1 MSEPNDNVTAF
12 EKSRRLSDA
21 IREVKNATADRDD
34 VVIEM
39 REAER
44 MRLELLA
51 NELAPIIAE
60 VPADTDLFDFAVS
73 SGLQPRFWID
83 AVAHVAMGRDKR
95 TFRFLKDTRL
105 GRVVLAETPDIKAVA
120 NAVTRYLAERIVE
133 RQRLMEGDIV
143 EHGQRHASGASVPEN
158 AIAIA
163 DARAKAAS
171 QMAVA
176 QGDPESERDSARR
189 RETSDST
196 ATIIPPTGKS
206 PMKSLLGGLALAI
219 AGAAVGL
226 AVAALF
232 YWEKLGLADLLRGTG
247 S

>member
-1 MSEPNDNVTAF
+1 MSDENVTAF
-12 EKSRRLSDA
+12 DQSKRLAEA

-34 VVIEM
+34 VVVEM

-51 NELAPIIAE
+51 NELEPVIAE
-60 VPADTDLFDFAVS
+60 VPQGADLFDFAVS

-83 AVAHVAMGRDKR
+83 AIAHVSMGRDKR

-105 GRVVLAETPDIKAVA
+105 GRVVLAESTDLKTVA

-133 RQRLMEGDIV
+133 RQRLMEGDVV
-143 EHGQRHASGASVPEN
+143 EFGMPPRDKVPPAPNALPPEQGSEAVKTIGIGTLDESTLATLPPKTSGRN
-158 AIAIA
+158 
-163 DARAKAAS
+163 
-171 QMAVA
+171 
-176 QGDPESERDSARR
+176 
-189 RETSDST
+189 
-196 ATIIPPTGKS
+196 
-206 PMKSLLGGLALAI
+206 SLRSFLGGLGLTI

-226 AVAALF
+226 GVAAAI
-232 YWEKLGLADLLRGTG
+232 YWDKLGLAQLIRGG